1 MALKLERVEERRGT
15 SLSSLTFSHPL
26 PSGRDF
32 KVENMVNK
40 EFVEEVK
47 KEWKTLWRERIDD
60 KVRAEAI
67 ANRDYTVLFVERG
80 TVIFATKKFK
90 LLNLNEIMQMH
101 GILDAERFVPPNP
114 SVGGWGKFI
123 RTVLANQQ
131 FSKRKKR
138 AQQYGEGKK
147 EKQQLKKG
155 GRGWLHLV

>member
-1 MALKLERVEERRGT
+1 MGERRGT
-15 SLSSLTFSHPL
+15 SLSLTFSHPL
-26 PSGRDF
+26 QSWRDY
-32 KVENMVNK
+32 KVENMANK
-40 EFVEEVK
+40 EFVEELK

-67 ANRDYTVLFVERG
+67 ANRNYNVLFVERG

-90 LLNLNEIMQMH
+90 LLSLREIMQMH
-101 GILDAERFVPPNP
+101 GILDAERFVLPNP

-123 RTVLANQQ
+123 RTVIVNQQ

-138 AQQYGEGKK
+138 SQQCIESEKK
-147 EKQQLKKG
+147 RQQLKKG